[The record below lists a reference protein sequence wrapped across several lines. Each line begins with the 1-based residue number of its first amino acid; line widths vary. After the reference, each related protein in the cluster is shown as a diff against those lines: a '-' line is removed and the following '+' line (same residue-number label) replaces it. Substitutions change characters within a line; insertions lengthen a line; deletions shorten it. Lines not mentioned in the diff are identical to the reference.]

1 MMFLKGNYLCIM
13 AQAGETLY
21 ESICNKLML
30 NQHLFGLHVKEG
42 TPLKDPLD
50 KLNSVMLELHDID
63 VKLEDEDFAMILL
76 ASPPP
81 PLPLI

>member
-1 MMFLKGNYLCIM
+1 
-13 AQAGETLY
+13 
-21 ESICNKLML
+21 ML

-50 KLNSVMLELHDID
+50 RLNSVMLELHDID

-81 PLPLI
+81 PSPNMIFLWVL